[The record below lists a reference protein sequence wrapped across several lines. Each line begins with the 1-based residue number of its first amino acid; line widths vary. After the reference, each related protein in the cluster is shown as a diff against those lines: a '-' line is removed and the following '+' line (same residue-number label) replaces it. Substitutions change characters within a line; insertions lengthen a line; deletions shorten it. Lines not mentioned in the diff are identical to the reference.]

1 MTIRVLYCH
10 LPKLNKRKEF
20 FMSEVNIN
28 DVISQALAN
37 GETNCPEGVNPAQW
51 EMAKAVYFNQIGM
64 SAQAA
69 SVAAPQAA
77 PVASVPVA
85 SVPATLGNAT
95 APAAYT
101 PQSSAFDL
109 DAPTSS
115 GLSGVEGYLKCKHS
129 QTIVDDKIVTNNSFI
144 AEIVMANVT
153 KKLSIRGGSAGN
165 IKYFSTTDGVTAN
178 DGTPW
183 MTAIQNIQRIQ
194 ADARPYTSYDI
205 PLKLCEDLVNVS
217 VVNGQA
223 ATSVVAP
230 AGTVLGHTTA
240 ITGRAGFESLIND
253 LKRDGKVPS
262 NEIVY
267 VRVVRQDRN
276 KGSFAWATFNFE
288 LLDENEA
295 ATYAAKMSA

>member
-1 MTIRVLYCH
+1 
-10 LPKLNKRKEF
+10 
-20 FMSEVNIN
+20 MSEVNIN

-69 SVAAPQAA
+69 SVAAPQAVPA
-77 PVASVPVA
+77 ASVPVA
-85 SVPATLGNAT
+85 SVPATLGNAA

-109 DAPTSS
+109 DTPTSS

-183 MTAIQNIQRIQ
+183 MTAIQN
-194 ADARPYTSYDI
+194 
-205 PLKLCEDLVNVS
+205 L
-217 VVNGQA
+217 
-223 ATSVVAP
+223 
-230 AGTVLGHTTA
+230 
-240 ITGRAGFESLIND
+240 SLIHISEPT
-253 LKRDGKVPS
+253 RP
-262 NEIVY
+262 
-267 VRVVRQDRN
+267 
-276 KGSFAWATFNFE
+276 
-288 LLDENEA
+288 
-295 ATYAAKMSA
+295 